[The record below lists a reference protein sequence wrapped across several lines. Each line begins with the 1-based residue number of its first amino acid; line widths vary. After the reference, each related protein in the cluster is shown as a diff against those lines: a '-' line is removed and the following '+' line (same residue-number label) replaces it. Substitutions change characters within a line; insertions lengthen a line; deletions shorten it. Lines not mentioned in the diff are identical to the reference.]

1 MEIGTMNKTEATI
14 FRALTMSAAFV
25 LAATSLAAADQGH
38 GFAFGEP
45 GKASQVSRTMT
56 ITMRDVSYEPK
67 TIMVRSGETIR
78 FIVKNT
84 GGLLHEFNLGTP
96 EMHVEHRKEMAEML
110 KSGMITAT
118 GINHAMMNMD
128 HSGMDH
134 SKMGMK
140 MPMRHDDPNSVLVE
154 PGKTTELVWKFTK
167 VATLQFSCNVPD
179 HSEAGMVGQVRFT
192 R

>member
-1 MEIGTMNKTEATI
+1 MMRNTVWPVL
-14 FRALTMSAAFV
+14 RALTMSAAFV
-25 LAATSLAAADQGH
+25 LAAASLAGADQGH
-38 GFAFGEP
+38 GLAFGEP

-56 ITMRDVSYEPK
+56 ISMRDVSYEPK
-67 TIMVRSGETIR
+67 TIVVRTGETIR
-78 FIVKNT
+78 FVVKNT

-96 EMHVEHRKEMAEML
+96 EMHAEHRKEMAEML

-118 GINHAMMNMD
+118 GINPAMMNMD
-128 HSGMDH
+128 HSSMDH

-154 PGKTTELVWKFTK
+154 PGKTAELVWKFTK
-167 VATLQFSCNVPD
+167 AVPLQFSCNIPD
-179 HSEAGMVGQVRFT
+179 HSEAGMVGQVKFT